1 MAVDERAYWIWLQQA
16 FPPGSRKPFRLNSF
30 YAGGVQEFYEGGAR
44 LWNGRRDLTDKETA
58 ALRDFSLSQ
67 AEARLEYAEKV
78 HWSVIAPGCGNYPE
92 LLANIPDPPAV
103 LYYKGELPDV
113 DHVLSVAVVGSR
125 KAGSEIGEVA
135 RRFGYQ
141 LAVGGACVV
150 SGGAEG
156 VDSAALRGAMSFPG
170 ARLISVLPV
179 SLDSSY
185 LTSNARLRREI
196 LERGGALVTEYFSLP
211 NPERG
216 TFQVRNRLITGLS
229 RGVVLLQ
236 AAERS
241 GTMIYASR
249 ALDQNRDVFVY
260 PGPPDSALF
269 AGSRELIADGA
280 REVTCGEDVL
290 AEYGELPPEKPERRY
305 VDLIAPLVRR
315 PRPAAARTPKRAS
328 TAEQVPKREPK
339 PEQAR
344 LGDLGGG
351 LSPQARQVLQ
361 ALGREPRSVAELE
374 AATGL
379 NAALLLGVLTELE
392 VEGLADSLPGK
403 RYSKRF

>member
-30 YAGGVQEFYEGGAR
+30 YAGGVREFYEGGAR
-44 LWNGRRDLTDKETA
+44 LWNGRRDLTDKETS
-58 ALRDFSLSQ
+58 ALCDFSLSQ
-67 AEARLEYAEKV
+67 AEARLEYAERV
-78 HWSVIAPGCGNYPE
+78 RWSVITPGCENYPK

-113 DHVLSVAVVGSR
+113 DYLLSVAVVGSR
-125 KAGSEIGEVA
+125 KAGAEIGELA

-170 ARLISVLPV
+170 AKLISVLPV

-216 TFQVRNRLITGLS
+216 TFQIRNRLITGLS

-249 ALDQNRDVFVY
+249 ALEQNRDVFVY
-260 PGPPDSALF
+260 PGPPDSPLF
-269 AGSRELIADGA
+269 AGSRGLIADGA

-290 AEYGELPPEKPERRY
+290 AEYGDLPPEKPERRY
-305 VDLIAPLVRR
+305 ADLIAPLIRR
-315 PRPAAARTPKRAS
+315 SRVPAERMPVAEKAPKG
-328 TAEQVPKREPK
+328 KPK
-339 PEQAR
+339 PEQAHF
-344 LGDLGGG
+344 GDLGGD

-361 ALGREPRSVAELE
+361 ALSREPKSVAELE
-374 AATGL
+374 AAAGL

-392 VEGLADSLPGK
+392 VEGFAESLPGK
-403 RYSKRF
+403 RYRKRF